1 MAKDCT
7 CTKLAYTPAP
17 VSSPHPRPP
26 SSTHSRIP
34 RHPRRYE
41 NYFGGATHSGFDFNI
56 YYYSESGLVFDGESG
71 NDVPGG
77 TNIDSDGELRAV
89 NQAKGAG
96 TILEEFGR
104 GEANPLVGDGRRLD
118 SNSNTD
124 NV

>member
-1 MAKDCT
+1 MECT
-7 CTKLAYTPAP
+7 CTKLASTPAP
-17 VSSPHPRPP
+17 VSSPHPPPP

-34 RHPRRYE
+34 RHPRSYD
-41 NYFGGATHSGFDFNI
+41 NDFTGTTHDGFEFNM
-56 YYYSESGLVFDGESG
+56 YYQDALIDGE
-71 NDVPGG
+71 NDDVDGG
-77 TNIDSDGELRAV
+77 TNIDSDGVLRAV

-104 GEANPLVGDGRRLD
+104 GEAAPAGADGRRLD

>member
-1 MAKDCT
+1 MECT

-34 RHPRRYE
+34 RHPRSYDNDFTGTTHDGFEFGMYYE
-41 NYFGGATHSGFDFNI
+41 DALI
-56 YYYSESGLVFDGESG
+56 DGE
-71 NDVPGG
+71 NTDEAGG
-77 TNIDSDGELRAV
+77 SNIDSDGETRAV

-104 GEANPLVGDGRRLD
+104 GETQGRRLD